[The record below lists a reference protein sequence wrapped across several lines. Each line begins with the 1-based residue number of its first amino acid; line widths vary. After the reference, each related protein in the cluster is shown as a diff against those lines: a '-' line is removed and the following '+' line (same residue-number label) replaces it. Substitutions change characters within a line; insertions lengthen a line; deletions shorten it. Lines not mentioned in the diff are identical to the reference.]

1 MSDVF
6 LIGLVLGLRFL
17 VPLTI
22 LRFPLPGMVAA
33 ILCDGIDGAILRGYT
48 SFDVELY
55 QHFDKAFDAY
65 YLVIAYVAML
75 RNWAEPTAITIG
87 RWLFY
92 FRLIGVALFATSG
105 LRPLLFMFPAM
116 FEFYFLGVEVHRTR
130 WRASRLTTSH
140 LVAIASAAWVFKLP
154 QEYWLHIAQRSTTDW
169 FKESVFGMD
178 PSVSRL
184 EVVAT
189 HPWIIPAVAA
199 IVSVV
204 VVAGRVA
211 LRYLPPSDHPA
222 TYDADRLA
230 GRSSVIE
237 GQRRS
242 TEGVISPQ
250 LVDKVAL
257 VSLVG
262 IAYAEILP
270 DVHANAVQL
279 AFGVGAL
286 VIASAVMS
294 ERLARNDV
302 RWRSP
307 TAEFATLCAVNAPM
321 MFALVMLN
329 RFIPV
334 SASVGLTA
342 ALGYVAIVSMV
353 IAVYDRSRDI
363 AT

>member
-1 MSDVF
+1 
-6 LIGLVLGLRFL
+6 
-17 VPLTI
+17 
-22 LRFPLPGMVAA
+22 
-33 ILCDGIDGAILRGYT
+33 
-48 SFDVELY
+48 
-55 QHFDKAFDAY
+55 
-65 YLVIAYVAML
+65 
-75 RNWAEPTAITIG
+75 
-87 RWLFY
+87 
-92 FRLIGVALFATSG
+92 
-105 LRPLLFMFPAM
+105 MFPAI

-130 WRASRLTTSH
+130 WNASRLNTSH
-140 LVAIASAAWVFKLP
+140 LVAIASVSWMLKLP
-154 QEYWLHIAQRSTTDW
+154 QEYWLHVAQRSTTDW

-178 PSVSRL
+178 PSVSRV
-184 EVVAT
+184 EVIAA
-189 HPWIIPAVAA
+189 HPWIVPAVTA
-199 IVSVV
+199 IVSAV
-204 VVAGRVA
+204 VVAGIVA
-211 LRYLPPSDHPA
+211 LRYLPPFDHSS

-230 GRSSVIE
+230 SRSSVIA
-237 GQRRS
+237 GRRRS
-242 TEGVISPQ
+242 IEGVISLQ

-270 DVHANAVQL
+270 DVDANAAQL

-294 ERLARNDV
+294 ERLAHNEV
-302 RWRSP
+302 PWRSP
-307 TAEFATLCAVNAPM
+307 TVEFATLCAVNAPM

-353 IAVYDRSRDI
+353 IAVYDRSREI